1 MARINLLPWRKELRE
16 RKNKEFNVLMAAV
29 AGVAGLLV
37 LAAFTFFNT
46 ELSNQQAANDRIEQE
61 NQQLEVALKSIETL
75 EAQRE
80 QMLSQMKVIQD
91 LQGRRSIPVRVWDD
105 MARAVPRAM
114 YLTNIKREGDVI
126 TITGQ
131 ADNANEVA
139 RLVRNIDGSEW
150 LGESAVVSIKSKI
163 EAYQKLEAKT
173 ASDPNHMPVPEESY
187 VEFVVTTKVQSPK
200 TEEEEGANPENATS
214 PEAVVDGVV
223 TPVADDGLATPV
235 SVEPAGGAPAPQSV
249 PTPENPPANPAP
261 ETPVQPSPEPT
272 NAQTGA

>member
-16 RKNKEFNVLMAAV
+16 RRNREFNVLMAAV

-105 MARAVPRAM
+105 LARAVPRAM

-150 LGESAVVSIKSKI
+150 LGESAVINIKSKI
-163 EAYQKLEAKT
+163 EAYQKAEAKT
-173 ASDPNHMPVPEESY
+173 ASNPNHVPVPEESY

-214 PEAVVDGVV
+214 PEAVVDGAI

-235 SVEPAGGAPAPQSV
+235 SVEPATPQTAAPAPTDV
-249 PTPENPPANPAP
+249 PVQPATS
-261 ETPVQPSPEPT
+261 ETPAQPSPEPT
-272 NAQTGA
+272 NAKTGA